1 MKVPKNAF
9 CLQELSP
16 SRLVPAS
23 QLCIL
28 SCSLPGK
35 LARACLVSLLC
46 TSKMK
51 QGCRCKRA
59 CQYLHP

>member
-1 MKVPKNAF
+1 MKVPKNVF
-9 CLQELSP
+9 CPPELSP
-16 SRLVPAS
+16 YHLVPAS

-28 SCSLPGK
+28 PFSLPVK

-51 QGCRCKRA
+51 
-59 CQYLHP
+59 